1 MRKINLKYVKT
12 FITVCKYMNYHKAS
26 DQLFL
31 SASAIHR
38 QIALLE
44 EEIGIKLFQKKGA
57 HIQLSEKGRE
67 CLEIFKELVESVE
80 NFKSEINDIK
90 DIKHPIKIQMSSYIA
105 TYLFPEF
112 LSNFSSNLQRGISI
126 SIEKE
131 DKRIFESLLE
141 NTNDVVISRVAP
153 SNEMRLQTRK
163 ICEGKFVL
171 AAPLVPTLL
180 SESECFNFYRVQYSP
195 YPSFWNNLSIQIE
208 ELYPNT
214 KFNMIDD
221 ISLIEYLIEENKGI
235 SFLPEY
241 VIKKNKSQKIKIIP
255 LKYLDAP
262 TSHTYIT
269 WKNTKNKDIKQFID
283 AFSTFIETQK

>member
-1 MRKINLKYVKT
+1 
-12 FITVCKYMNYHKAS
+12 MNYHKAS

-131 DKRIFESLLE
+131 DKRIFESL
-141 NTNDVVISRVAP
+141 
-153 SNEMRLQTRK
+153 
-163 ICEGKFVL
+163 
-171 AAPLVPTLL
+171 
-180 SESECFNFYRVQYSP
+180 
-195 YPSFWNNLSIQIE
+195 
-208 ELYPNT
+208 
-214 KFNMIDD
+214 
-221 ISLIEYLIEENKGI
+221 
-235 SFLPEY
+235 
-241 VIKKNKSQKIKIIP
+241 
-255 LKYLDAP
+255 
-262 TSHTYIT
+262 
-269 WKNTKNKDIKQFID
+269 
-283 AFSTFIETQK
+283 